1 MNFDFKNKNIL
12 IIGGSSGIGLSIV
25 TEFLKSNAKVYSIS
39 RNIKKIELA
48 KKYLKKKNVEKHAFF
63 ISAEENTIEEISKI
77 LKQFEKNKIYFDV
90 LINCNG
96 YYEKMNLID
105 VSSSFWDEVYY
116 NNIKLNF
123 FISQIIVKTNI
134 LKRKKLN
141 IINLSSFASIL
152 PSSGY
157 GIYASS
163 KAALTNLTKT
173 MAAEWSTFN
182 VRVNCIIPG
191 VIQTPMTDNIIKS
204 KKDQL
209 LIPIAL
215 KRIGKPTEVAH
226 VALFLA
232 SEYSSYICGATID
245 VTGGK
250 YIIQN

>member
-1 MNFDFKNKNIL
+1 MNFEFKNKNIL
-12 IIGGSSGIGLSIV
+12 VIGGSSGIGLSIV

-48 KKYLKKKNVEKHAFF
+48 KKSLEKKKLAKNAFF
-63 ISAEENTIEEISKI
+63 ISTEENTVDEFSNI
-77 LKQFEKNKIYFDV
+77 LKQLEKNKIYFDV

-105 VSSSFWDEVYY
+105 VTSSFWDEVYY

-123 FISQIIVKTNI
+123 FISQLLVKTNI
-134 LKRKKLN
+134 VKKRKLN

-152 PSSGY
+152 PSNGY

-191 VIQTPMTDNIIKS
+191 VIQTPMTENIIKS
-204 KKDQL
+204 KKEQL

-215 KRIGKPTEVAH
+215 KRIGKPEEVAH

>member
-12 IIGGSSGIGLSIV
+12 VIGGSSGIGLSIV
-25 TEFLKSNAKVYSIS
+25 TEFLKSNAKVFSIS
-39 RNIKKIELA
+39 RNIKKIESAKKLLA
-48 KKYLKKKNVEKHAFF
+48 KK
-63 ISAEENTIEEISKI
+63 KI
-77 LKQFEKNKIYFDV
+77 LKNATFLSTKKNTIDDITKILNNLTDNKVFFDV

-105 VSSSFWDEVYY
+105 VTDSFWDDVYY

-123 FISQIIVKTNI
+123 FASQFLAKTNI
-134 LKRKKLN
+134 AKRKKLN
-141 IINLSSFASIL
+141 IINLSSFAAIM

-163 KAALTNLTKT
+163 KSALTNLTKT
-173 MAAEWSTFN
+173 MAAEWSKFN
-182 VRVNCIIPG
+182 IRVNCIIPG
-191 VIQTPMTDNIIKS
+191 VIETPMTKNIIKI
-204 KKDQL
+204 KQAEL
-209 LIPIAL
+209 LLPIAL
-215 KRIGKPTEVAH
+215 KRIGEPNEVAH